1 MEPTDA
7 LFMTIVKIVLIIIF
21 VTIPLLLGVVANI
34 STKHPRAM
42 FIAGKTVLILL
53 TIFIVISLSIS
64 VIFAIN
70 EQDSTQRPYIFAWS
84 VCWLLIAI
92 FPLSTFYL
100 TTSKKTKKQKTCYL
114 TILSIMLFSILSG
127 AEFLYNRA
135 FGYVFQT
142 ERFELSINDFYSNH
156 PEADKNSDIN
166 IFISIQNGADELTA
180 NISVYKDSIT
190 LKTTELNFIS
200 SEIISSEKPQ
210 KDSCYRNDLP
220 RDLVQNIIEEITYY
234 QPEIEYS
241 WVGDLCFHPFA
252 FIELANN
259 KNATTII
266 LKLPDIDEY
275 HPSAQRLAKKI
286 ASLVNNSKI
295 DPTKGCSN

>member
-7 LFMTIVKIVLIIIF
+7 LFMTIVKIVLITIF
-21 VTIPLLLGVVANI
+21 AIIPLLLGIFANI
-34 STKHPRAM
+34 STKHHRAM
-42 FIAGKTVLILL
+42 FIAGKTVSILL
-53 TIFIVISLSIS
+53 TIFIIISLSIS

-70 EQDSTQRPYIFAWS
+70 EQDSTQRPYIFAWCI
-84 VCWLLIAI
+84 CWLLIAI

-100 TTSKKTKKQKTCYL
+100 TISKKTKKQKTCYL
-114 TILSIMLFSILSG
+114 TISFITFFLILSG
-127 AEFLYNRA
+127 SEFLYNRA

-166 IFISIQNGADELTA
+166 IFASIQNGEDEFTA

-190 LKTTELNFIS
+190 LKATELRYIS
-200 SEIISSEKPQ
+200 SKKSQ

-220 RDLVQNIIEEITYY
+220 RDLVQDIIEEITYY
-234 QPEIEYS
+234 QPEIEYT

-252 FIELANN
+252 FVELANN

-275 HPSAQRLAKKI
+275 HPNAQRLAKKI
-286 ASLVNNSKI
+286 TSLVNDSKI

>member
-7 LFMTIVKIVLIIIF
+7 LFMIIVNIVLFIIF
-21 VTIPLLLGVVANI
+21 AIIPLLLGIFANI

-42 FIAGKTVLILL
+42 FIAGKTVSILL
-53 TIFIVISLSIS
+53 TIITVISLSIS
-64 VIFAIN
+64 IIYAIN
-70 EQDSTQRPYIFAWS
+70 EQDSTQRPYIFAWCI
-84 VCWLLIAI
+84 CWLLIAI
-92 FPLSTFYL
+92 FPLSTFDL
-100 TTSKKTKKQKTCYL
+100 TTSQKTKKQKTCYL
-114 TILSIMLFSILSG
+114 TISFITFFLILSG
-127 AEFLYNRA
+127 SEFLYNRA

-142 ERFELSINDFYSNH
+142 ERFELPINDFYSNH

-166 IFISIQNGADELTA
+166 IFTSIQNGEDEFTA

-190 LKTTELNFIS
+190 LKATELRYIS
-200 SEIISSEKPQ
+200 SEIISSEKSQ

-220 RDLVQNIIEEITYY
+220 RDLVQDIIEEITYY
-234 QPEIEYS
+234 QPEIEYT

-252 FIELANN
+252 FVELANN

-275 HPSAQRLAKKI
+275 HPNAQRLAKKF
-286 ASLVNNSKI
+286 ASLVNDSKI

>member
-1 MEPTDA
+1 
-7 LFMTIVKIVLIIIF
+7 MTIAKLVLIIIF
-21 VTIPLLLGVVANI
+21 AIIPFLFGVFSNI
-34 STKHPRAM
+34 STKFHKVF
-42 FIAGKTVLILL
+42 FIAGRIISILL
-53 TIFIVISLSIS
+53 AISIAAGLSVGIVFVTENAFEARPSYIYACYFCGLITAFI
-64 VIFAIN
+64 
-70 EQDSTQRPYIFAWS
+70 
-84 VCWLLIAI
+84 
-92 FPLSTFYL
+92 PLSTFYF
-100 TTSKKTKKQKTCYL
+100 TTCKKTKKQRACYL
-114 TILSIMLFSILSG
+114 TLSFIAFFVILSG
-127 AEFLYNRA
+127 SEFLYNRA

-166 IFISIQNGADELTA
+166 IFASIQNGEDEFTA

-190 LKTTELNFIS
+190 LKATELRYIS
-200 SEIISSEKPQ
+200 SEIISSEKSQ

-220 RDLVQNIIEEITYY
+220 RDLVQDIIEEIAYY
-234 QPEIEYS
+234 QPEIEYT

-252 FIELANN
+252 FVELANN

-275 HPSAQRLAKKI
+275 HPNAQRLAKKF
-286 ASLVNNSKI
+286 ASLVNDSKI